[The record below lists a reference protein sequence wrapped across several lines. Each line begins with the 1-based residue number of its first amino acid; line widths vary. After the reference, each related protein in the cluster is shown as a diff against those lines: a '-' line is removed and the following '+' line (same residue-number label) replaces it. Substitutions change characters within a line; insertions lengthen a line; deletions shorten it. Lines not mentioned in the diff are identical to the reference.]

1 MTQMEQTKGVMD
13 ALSISTGVAAF
24 IGWLPAI
31 AAILTIVWTA
41 IRIYETKTIQNILK
55 AEKKAKEVLE
65 TAKVAAFD
73 IMDAAQVEAKQVLK
87 KAEDKQNDT
96 TR

>member
-13 ALSISTGVAAF
+13 ALSITTVVAAF

-55 AEKKAKEVLE
+55 AEKKDKEVLE
-65 TAKVAAFD
+65 TAKVAA
-73 IMDAAQVEAKQVLK
+73 IQVLK
-87 KAEDKQNDT
+87 KAEDKKNDGV
-96 TR
+96 